1 MGFKNPVSECHT
13 KRSLFYMFIDNLI
26 LVRLINELPELRE
39 LVFV

>member
-13 KRSLFYMFIDNLI
+13 KRSLLYMFIDNLI
-26 LVRLINELPELRE
+26 LVRLKELPELRE